1 MQSALKASMEKH
13 TMYLINCFKS
23 IFAVL
28 LLLAISACSV
38 DVPTVTPNQ
47 AAKLF
52 SDKQAIIVDVREQ
65 AEWDEQ
71 HIDGAIFIPLNQ
83 IESRMSELAQY
94 KDSPVVVQCR
104 SGKRS
109 NIAGAKLIDAGFTK
123 IYNLDGGIL
132 AWDKQGL
139 ETVNATPKP

>member
-1 MQSALKASMEKH
+1 MTQ
-13 TMYLINCFKS
+13 TNFIKS
-23 IFAVL
+23 VFTILLVL
-28 LLLAISACSV
+28 VISACST

-52 SDKQAIIVDVREQ
+52 SDKQAVIVDVREQ

-83 IESRMSELAQY
+83 VENRMSDLAQY
-94 KDSPVVVQCR
+94 KDSPIIVQCR

-109 NIAGAKLIDAGFTK
+109 KVAGAKLIDAGFTK
-123 IYNLDGGIL
+123 VYNLDGGIL

-139 ETVNATPKP
+139 ETVHTKTRTN

>member
-1 MQSALKASMEKH
+1 MTQ
-13 TMYLINCFKS
+13 TNFIKS
-23 IFAVL
+23 VFTILLVL
-28 LLLAISACSV
+28 VISACST

-52 SDKQAIIVDVREQ
+52 SDKQAVIVDVREQ

-83 IESRMSELAQY
+83 VENRMSDLAQY
-94 KDSPVVVQCR
+94 KYSPIIVQCR

-109 NIAGAKLIDAGFTK
+109 KVAGAKLINAGFTK
-123 IYNLDGGIL
+123 VYNLDGGIL

-139 ETVNATPKP
+139 ETVHPKTRTN

>member
-1 MQSALKASMEKH
+1 MEKH
-13 TMYLINCFKS
+13 AMYMINFIKS
-23 IFAVL
+23 AFAIL
-28 LLLAISACSV
+28 LVFVITACST

-47 AAKLF
+47 AAQLF
-52 SDKQAIIVDVREQ
+52 SDKEAVIVDVREQ

-83 IESRMSELAQY
+83 VESRMSELAQY
-94 KDSPVVVQCR
+94 KDSPIIVQCR

-123 IYNLDGGIL
+123 VYNLEGGIL

-139 ETVNATPKP
+139 ETVNTRPKPN

>member
-1 MQSALKASMEKH
+1 MTQ
-13 TMYLINCFKS
+13 TNFIKS
-23 IFAVL
+23 VFTILLVL
-28 LLLAISACSV
+28 VISACST

-52 SDKQAIIVDVREQ
+52 SDKQAVIVDVREQ

-83 IESRMSELAQY
+83 VENRMSDLAQY
-94 KDSPVVVQCR
+94 KDSPIIVQCR

-109 NIAGAKLIDAGFTK
+109 KVAGAKLINAGFTK
-123 IYNLDGGIL
+123 VYNLDGGIL

-139 ETVNATPKP
+139 ETVHAKTTTN